1 LKAAGRNSADD
12 WIIVVTILCA
22 RAAQLRAPGEG
33 RVMTSDESNLEMLTT
48 TEMMRLLKIKSRTTI
63 RKLVQ
68 SGDLP
73 AYRVARDLRFKR
85 REVEAYLERNRVKP

>member
-1 LKAAGRNSADD
+1 MSEVDHKD
-12 WIIVVTILCA
+12 
-22 RAAQLRAPGEG
+22 
-33 RVMTSDESNLEMLTT
+33 LEMLTT

-73 AYRVARDLRFKR
+73 AYRVARDLRFKKN
-85 REVEAYLERNRVKP
+85 EVEEYLQRNRVKP

>member
-1 LKAAGRNSADD
+1 VAEADYKD
-12 WIIVVTILCA
+12 
-22 RAAQLRAPGEG
+22 
-33 RVMTSDESNLEMLTT
+33 LEMLTT

-73 AYRVARDLRFKR
+73 AYRVARDLRFKKN
-85 REVEAYLERNRVKP
+85 EVEEYLQRNRVRP

>member
-1 LKAAGRNSADD
+1 MHWQSRNSPDD
-12 WIIVVTILCA
+12 WIIVVTWLCA
-22 RAAQLRAPGEG
+22 VRSTREG
-33 RVMTSDESNLEMLTT
+33 RVMETDEGNLEMLTT

-85 REVEAYLERNRVKP
+85 REVEDYLERNRVKP

>member
-1 LKAAGRNSADD
+1 MGTDH
-12 WIIVVTILCA
+12 
-22 RAAQLRAPGEG
+22 
-33 RVMTSDESNLEMLTT
+33 SDLEMLTT

-68 SGDLP
+68 RGDLP

-85 REVEAYLERNRVKP
+85 KDVEAYLERNRVKP

>member
-1 LKAAGRNSADD
+1 M
-12 WIIVVTILCA
+12 VET
-22 RAAQLRAPGEG
+22 
-33 RVMTSDESNLEMLTT
+33 DESNLEMLTT

-85 REVEAYLERNRVKP
+85 KEVEAYLERNRVKP